1 MYKRL
6 GQTRVQY
13 KEGDLVLVYN
23 ISKPDKTSPRH
34 STIGM
39 VVKHDMNK
47 GYAIVKI
54 QKWGKWHID
63 TERVSNLKPYLPY
76 SHEHFTTAPG
86 EYTDV
91 SVPPI
96 SGYDETPTPSI
107 EYKEEMQ
114 IDTDSVTKKEESCYV
129 GCFVVL
135 PAKVWLD
142 IYQDKMPYSIARCL
156 EIRNGKYG
164 VFQRYGNLHGKLGYT
179 RKLFPGYIHKYDKK
193 YFYKEVARKDGIL
206 YTNDLTDLGIAE
218 QFILLKD
225 IPVIFKSLINQKVPR
240 DVQQRIDKLF
250 PEVIPYHDSSQ
261 ITKP

>member
-1 MYKRL
+1 M
-6 GQTRVQY
+6 
-13 KEGDLVLVYN
+13 
-23 ISKPDKTSPRH
+23 
-34 STIGM
+34 
-39 VVKHDMNK
+39 
-47 GYAIVKI
+47 KI

-76 SHEHFTTAPG
+76 SHEYFTTAPG

-91 SVPPI
+91 SVPPM

-107 EYKEEMQ
+107 ECKEEKL
-114 IDTDSVTKKEESCYV
+114 IDIDDTTKKEENCYV

-142 IYQDKMPYSIARCL
+142 IYHDKMPYSIAQCL
-156 EIRNGKYG
+156 EIRNDKYG

-206 YTNDLTDLGIAE
+206 YTNDLTNLDIPE
-218 QFILLKD
+218 QLILLKD
-225 IPVIFKSLINQKVPR
+225 IPVIFKALVNHKVPR
-240 DVQQRIDKLF
+240 DIQQRIDKLF

-261 ITKP
+261 TVNPLILQNKT